1 MIRMQI
7 NSNIKY
13 LVGSED
19 VVRAM
24 PDCRPLPIFSELAM
38 NGLSVLSKILLKK
51 AETRKYPDV
60 MTFAFWCRKASIS
73 EQKRDYEDGRFRI
86 GRGMAFHIAP
96 SNVPLNFA
104 YSFVAALLA
113 GNASVVR
120 LPSRDFRQTDIV
132 CEAIQSM
139 LEMVPELRPYI
150 AFVRYGH
157 EKEIN
162 DYFSAACDVRIIWGG
177 DKTISLLRQSP
188 LSPRGTEITL
198 ADRYSIAVIEAESYL
213 EAEDKDKIARGFYND
228 TYYTDQ
234 NACTSPCMVI
244 WLRNKTDRAREV
256 FWKHLHDI
264 AVNEYA
270 LQPVQAV
277 DKLLQSCLLASDRE
291 AKIAKAEDNIVTRVL
306 LSELD
311 GGLAKFKCNSG
322 FFMEYMADSLDEIV
336 PICKERCQ
344 TVSYYGIPKEDWNNF
359 LAKNA
364 PRGVDR
370 VVPIGSTLDFRLVW
384 DGIDFVRRMSREID
398 IR

>member
-1 MIRMQI
+1 MQI

-13 LVGSED
+13 MVGSED

-139 LEMVPELRPYI
+139 LELVPELRPYI

-157 EKEIN
+157 EKDIN
-162 DYFSAACDVRIIWGG
+162 DFFSAACDIRVIWGG

-188 LSPRGTEITL
+188 LPPRGTEITL
-198 ADRYSIAVIEAESYL
+198 ADRYSIAVIEAEAYL
-213 EAEDKDKIARGFYND
+213 EAEDKDRIARGFYND
-228 TYYTDQ
+228 TYHTDQ
-234 NACTSPCMVI
+234 NACTSPCIVI
-244 WLRNKTDRAREV
+244 WLGNNRDRAREV
-256 FWKHLHDI
+256 FWKYVHDI

-277 DKLLQSCLLASDRE
+277 DKLLKSCLLASNRE
-291 AKIAKAEDNIVTRVL
+291 VKIAKAEDNIVTRAL

-311 GGLAKFKCNSG
+311 GDLANFKGNSG
-322 FFMEYMADSLDEIV
+322 FFMEYMANSLDDIA

-344 TVSYYGIPKEDWNNF
+344 TVSYYGIPKEDWGSF

-384 DGIDFVRRMSREID
+384 DGIDFIRRMSREID